1 MCTNT
6 FICCTLFL
14 KYSVILFI
22 ADIAHPAKRGG
33 YLGWYSLGWNL
44 GPVVG
49 PAIGGVVSQYLGWR
63 WIFWLL
69 AIFGAVHWLLLG
81 FFLPETLRSLVGN
94 GSGYANPTPLQWWR
108 HRRQHQAN
116 KNDKEPETEKQ
127 TSQTSSP
134 LRSFVQWF
142 IGLFQPLTYAKEMD
156 ILMLL
161 ILYMMQYAAFYTV
174 TTSLPYL
181 FTSIYNLNETM
192 VGLSYFPSGV
202 GCIVGSVLQGKIL
215 NRDYKKMQ
223 ARFAPSGKENST
235 CKLHMP
241 LEHARLRTVW
251 IHALIFNVLLVV
263 YGWCLYVKAHISA
276 ILIIHF
282 IRK

>member
-1 MCTNT
+1 
-6 FICCTLFL
+6 
-14 KYSVILFI
+14 
-22 ADIAHPAKRGG
+22 
-33 YLGWYSLGWNL
+33 
-44 GPVVG
+44 
-49 PAIGGVVSQYLGWR
+49 
-63 WIFWLL
+63 
-69 AIFGAVHWLLLG
+69 
-81 FFLPETLRSLVGN
+81 
-94 GSGYANPTPLQWWR
+94 
-108 HRRQHQAN
+108 
-116 KNDKEPETEKQ
+116 
-127 TSQTSSP
+127 
-134 LRSFVQWF
+134 
-142 IGLFQPLTYAKEMD
+142 MD
-156 ILMLL
+156 IMMLL

-223 ARFAPSGKENST
+223 ARFAPSGKGNST
-235 CKLHMP
+235 CKLDMP

-251 IHALIFNVLLVV
+251 VHALIFNVLLVV